1 MKVSFKGSQNG
12 IDAERKLIIDK
23 YYLYGLDQ
31 FKRVILGLGLKRH
44 MKGLPW
50 KGLMNLSMFLF
61 LKHIS
66 LVGIQQIYSTITL
79 QLIFSIVVN
88 YMIPQIQMYVSSE
101 ILF

>member
-1 MKVSFKGSQNG
+1 
-12 IDAERKLIIDK
+12 
-23 YYLYGLDQ
+23 
-31 FKRVILGLGLKRH
+31 
-44 MKGLPW
+44 
-50 KGLMNLSMFLF
+50 MNLSMFLF

>member
-31 FKRVILGLGLKRH
+31 VKRLILGLGLKRH

>member
-12 IDAERKLIIDK
+12 INAERKLIIDK

-31 FKRVILGLGLKRH
+31 VKRLILGLGLKRH